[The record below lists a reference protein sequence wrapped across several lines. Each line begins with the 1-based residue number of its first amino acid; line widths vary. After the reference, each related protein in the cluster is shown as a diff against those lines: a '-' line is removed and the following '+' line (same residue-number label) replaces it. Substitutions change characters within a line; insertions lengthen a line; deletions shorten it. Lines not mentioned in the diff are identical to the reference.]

1 MHIEIDDLSRPQV
14 HALLQEHLDDMYAWS
29 PPESVH
35 ALDLDRLR
43 LPAITFWTAWEGPLL
58 LGSAALKDL
67 GDGHGEVKSMRT
79 PRHLRGRGAGR
90 ALLAH
95 LIDHARARGFQ
106 RLSLETGAQPGFVPA
121 RTLYERH
128 GFVECGPFGSYV
140 EDPHSVF
147 MTLAL

>member
-43 LPAITFWTAWEGPLL
+43 GPAITFWTAWEGPLL

-67 GDGHGEVKSMRT
+67 GKGGYVGVTGPIVFDAERQRIDPPYAKLKYDGKVV
-79 PRHLRGRGAGR
+79 PR
-90 ALLAH
+90 
-95 LIDHARARGFQ
+95 
-106 RLSLETGAQPGFVPA
+106 
-121 RTLYERH
+121 
-128 GFVECGPFGSYV
+128 
-140 EDPHSVF
+140 
-147 MTLAL
+147 